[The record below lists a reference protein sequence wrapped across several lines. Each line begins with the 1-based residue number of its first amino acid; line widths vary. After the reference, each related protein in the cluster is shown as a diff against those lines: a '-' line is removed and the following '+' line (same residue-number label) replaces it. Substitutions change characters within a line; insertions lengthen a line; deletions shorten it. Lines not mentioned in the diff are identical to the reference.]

1 VAIFDS
7 GTNCT
12 TFSAT
17 TFNSLIPFTGTIS
30 STNSLICNSSNIG
43 TASINLSGGSG
54 AQSYL
59 WSSPGGIQSTSTA
72 SLLSAGIHTVLVS
85 DLNTFCEITQTFLIT
100 QPPPFTLNLIP
111 SSTLACAGTS
121 VSIAAGP
128 SGGMPGYNISWI
140 NGSAGQINLVTENT
154 AGSFTYSAAGFDAN
168 LCPASAT
175 ITLLFVSYP
184 VLTANNP
191 VICLGVVATLTA
203 SGAQAYS
210 WLPGSFT
217 GSIVNVSP
225 TANSSYTLLGNTQGC
240 SSALPVFVTVNPL
253 PQIVITTN
261 SSVCEG
267 SVISLNASG
276 NGAYAW
282 AGPNGFSAAIQ
293 NPSFLAPLNASGNY
307 SLTVTDINNCSAS
320 TSTNIIVYAKPVI
333 SAIGASVCIGEPAT
347 LGAFGGGLYNW
358 VGPNNFT
365 SNQASAFIP
374 TVGISSAGAYT
385 LFVTNNNF
393 CTSAAIVQVIGY
405 NFPLPSPSIS
415 SSSRVC
421 LNSKITLKGFGGGS
435 YLWTGPANFTSS
447 DRNIEFTASNLNT
460 AGLYPLTVKN
470 QSNCAASST
479 VLVTI
484 YPLPH
489 ATVTSSRDKT
499 CIPLCTDFSLKMSNN
514 IAPIVKKVFMA
525 GTSVLPDSV
534 SAACLQVEGKIPVY
548 AFFTDTNGCVNSSN
562 LELTVLPKPTAGFE
576 SSPELP
582 VENIDEVF
590 FTNTSLGENLTSW
603 NWFFIDN
610 NGFRSELKNM
620 AYVFDKPG
628 IYPVSLI
635 ATNKWGCRDTIVKPV
650 VIDEDF
656 TLFVPSAFTPNQ
668 DGKNELF
675 QPKGYGI
682 STYHLQ
688 IFDRWGERIFSSK
701 DFLKGWD
708 GTFKGSACKIDTYIW
723 KIDAVSLRGKIK
735 NISGLVT
742 LIE

>member
-1 VAIFDS
+1 
-7 GTNCT
+7 
-12 TFSAT
+12 
-17 TFNSLIPFTGTIS
+17 
-30 STNSLICNSSNIG
+30 
-43 TASINLSGGSG
+43 
-54 AQSYL
+54 
-59 WSSPGGIQSTSTA
+59 
-72 SLLSAGIHTVLVS
+72 
-85 DLNTFCEITQTFLIT
+85 
-100 QPPPFTLNLIP
+100 
-111 SSTLACAGTS
+111 
-121 VSIAAGP
+121 
-128 SGGMPGYNISWI
+128 
-140 NGSAGQINLVTENT
+140 
-154 AGSFTYSAAGFDAN
+154 
-168 LCPASAT
+168 
-175 ITLLFVSYP
+175 
-184 VLTANNP
+184 
-191 VICLGVVATLTA
+191 
-203 SGAQAYS
+203 
-210 WLPGSFT
+210 
-217 GSIVNVSP
+217 
-225 TANSSYTLLGNTQGC
+225 
-240 SSALPVFVTVNPL
+240 
-253 PQIVITTN
+253 
-261 SSVCEG
+261 
-267 SVISLNASG
+267 
-276 NGAYAW
+276 
-282 AGPNGFSAAIQ
+282 
-293 NPSFLAPLNASGNY
+293 
-307 SLTVTDINNCSAS
+307 
-320 TSTNIIVYAKPVI
+320 
-333 SAIGASVCIGEPAT
+333 
-347 LGAFGGGLYNW
+347 
-358 VGPNNFT
+358 
-365 SNQASAFIP
+365 
-374 TVGISSAGAYT
+374 
-385 LFVTNNNF
+385 
-393 CTSAAIVQVIGY
+393 
-405 NFPLPSPSIS
+405 
-415 SSSRVC
+415 
-421 LNSKITLKGFGGGS
+421 
-435 YLWTGPANFTSS
+435 
-447 DRNIEFTASNLNT
+447 
-460 AGLYPLTVKN
+460 
-470 QSNCAASST
+470 
-479 VLVTI
+479 
-484 YPLPH
+484 
-489 ATVTSSRDKT
+489 
-499 CIPLCTDFSLKMSNN
+499 
-514 IAPIVKKVFMA
+514 MA